1 MRVEQPKD
9 YVQEII
15 EDVTSSCHHDLHDK
29 VKFRLSVTFAFAIGF
44 LVGTFLF

>member
-1 MRVEQPKD
+1 MEQPKD
-9 YVQEII
+9 YVERII
-15 EDVTSSCHHDLHDK
+15 DDVTSNCHSNHEK